1 MIRPL
6 RALLMR
12 WFSPASTAESSVVQ
26 PPPTGDAV
34 PTDPL
39 LQSTEPLGQPVAYN
53 ENLLEQA
60 RTHWQLGEWQS
71 LTRLD
76 RHVIQHHPDRARLA
90 LLAAAG
96 RLEMGQIA
104 EAKPFLRLAQ
114 DWGISKKLISQILA
128 ASLHGTL
135 GRAQV
140 ICGIENK
147 AGEHFEAALRI
158 THADADY
165 ALSAESRVI
174 RESTALGLLPQAA
187 KLMSAQ
193 LKAAKRESEPR
204 KLEARLKIL
213 ETEVS
218 LLNHELSLTQ
228 QRQQL
233 YGVQAEQQTEIVIG
247 SQPWK
252 ERLRKRSVSQLGQDL
267 WALEKTAYKRS
278 GFFVE
283 FGATDGVLLSN
294 TWLLEKEF
302 DWKGICAEP
311 NPKFFE
317 QLKKNR
323 DCIVSNQYIGRTTGE
338 KVEFILADAYGGSK
352 EFAGDDMH
360 TEKRNAYAEAGH
372 TTMLT
377 SISLDEFLKQHNAP
391 YDIDYMSID
400 TEGSEYS
407 VLVDF
412 PFEKWNI
419 KLLTIEHNHT
429 PQRAEIKKL
438 LKKNGYT
445 WTECEWDDWFEK
457 NNNPLIAT
465 GGAK

>member
-6 RALLMR
+6 RALLAR
-12 WFSPASTAESSVVQ
+12 WFGSPSTAESSIVQ
-26 PPPTGDAV
+26 PPPAGDEV
-34 PTDPL
+34 SQEPI
-39 LQSTEPLGQPVAYN
+39 EPLGQPVAYN

-60 RTHWQLGEWQS
+60 RTQWQLGEWQS
-71 LTRLD
+71 LARLD
-76 RHVIQHHPDRARLA
+76 RNVIQHHPDRARLA

-96 RLEMGQIA
+96 RLEIGHIA
-104 EAKPFLRLAQ
+104 EAKSFLRFAQ
-114 DWGISKKLISQILA
+114 DWGVSKKLISQILA

-140 ICGIENK
+140 IRGIENK
-147 AGEHFEAALRI
+147 ACEHFEAALRI
-158 THADADY
+158 TQADVDY
-165 ALSAESRVI
+165 PLSAESRVI

-193 LKAAKRESEPR
+193 LKAAISETEPR
-204 KLEARLKIL
+204 KLEARLRIL
-213 ETEVS
+213 ETEVE

-233 YGVQAEQQTEIVIG
+233 YGTQANQKTAFVIG
-247 SQPWK
+247 SNAWK
-252 ERLRKRSVSQLGQDL
+252 EELWKKSVSQLGQDL
-267 WALEKTAYKRS
+267 WVLEKTDYKRS

-317 QLKKNR
+317 KLKKNR
-323 DCIVSNQYIGRTTGE
+323 DCIASNQYIGRTTGE
-338 KVEFILADAYGGSK
+338 QVEFILADAFGGSK

-372 TTMLT
+372 VVTLT

-391 YDIDYMSID
+391 REIDYMSID
-400 TEGSEYS
+400 TEGSEYDLLRS
-407 VLVDF
+407 F
-412 PFEKWNI
+412 PLTEWNI
-419 KLLTIEHNHT
+419 KLLSIEHNYSK
-429 PQRAEIKKL
+429 QRELIHSL
-438 LKKNGYT
+438 LRKHGYIR
-445 WTECEWDDWFEK
+445 TERDWDDLYEK
-457 NNNPLIAT
+457 TTANYESL
-465 GGAK
+465 KYSL